1 MRMIHSLA
9 AIAMAATAYAADVA
23 PDTSAYVNT
32 MRIEPGLTREALAAK
47 AAHVVPTPQQLAAL
61 DDGYIAFIH
70 FGPNTFTRRE
80 WGTGMEDPAVFA
92 PTGLDTDQW
101 VKAMKDAGMTKVVLT
116 AKHHDGFVIW
126 QSRYTDHGIMSS
138 PFMEGKG
145 DIMKS
150 LAESCRKYGM
160 KLGVYLS
167 PADLYQIESPDG
179 LYGNLSPKTTRT
191 IPRQVEGR
199 PFESDITF
207 EFEGIDDYNEYFL
220 NQLYELLTEYG
231 PIHEV
236 WFDGAHPKS
245 KGGQTYNYSAWRKLI
260 RTLAPEAVIFG
271 REDIRWGGNESG
283 ATRPAERNV
292 VGYPHN
298 PDTATVFAD
307 MTAIDLGSLDALSQA
322 AYLHYQPAEIDTS
335 IREGWFYR
343 DEENQ
348 RSRSADDIFDIY
360 ERTIGGNSVFILNIP
375 PDRSGHF
382 SERDINAL
390 ADAGQR
396 IRDTYGSDLLAGSD
410 RATAL
415 ADNDIHTFIAASEP
429 VVISLPTPITINRV
443 AVREPI
449 ADRGERIDS
458 LILEAW
464 TDGAWHT
471 VATAPNV
478 GFRRILRFPDVTTD
492 RLRIRVES
500 SRLEPYIADIS
511 GHFYAAR
518 PARLVASRSLDGMV
532 TISPAPDNFGW
543 KRVPGAAPLP
553 HGTEIHYTLDGS
565 VPTASSPLYT
575 APFRA
580 DNAVLK
586 AVAILH
592 GEPGPVLDT
601 RLGYV
606 KSHWKTLGAT
616 SSASGHPAT
625 AAIDADPATAWT
637 SDGGEADPTLSLDLG
652 HPLHIS
658 GIIYTPVSSGSDGM
672 IARAL
677 IETST
682 DGSTWIKAGEWDF
695 GNLVNDPTPREYRL
709 PTPVDARYLR
719 VTTESTTSGTP
730 VSSIAEID
738 IF

>member
-9 AIAMAATAYAADVA
+9 ALAVTFAASATIAE
-23 PDTSAYVNT
+23 PDTAAYVNT
-32 MRIEPGLTREALAAK
+32 LRIEPGLSREALSAK

-80 WGTGMEDPAVFA
+80 WGTGMEDPSVFA

-116 AKHHDGFVIW
+116 AKHHDGYVIW

-138 PFMEGKG
+138 PFMDGKG

-179 LYGNLSPKTTRT
+179 LYGNLSAKTTRV
-191 IPRQVEGR
+191 IPRPVDGR

-245 KGGQTYNYSAWRKLI
+245 KGGQKYNYEAWRKLI

-307 MTAIDLGSLDALSQA
+307 MTALDLGSLDALAQA

-360 ERTIGGNSVFILNIP
+360 ERSVGGNSIFILNIP

-390 ADAGQR
+390 ADAGRR
-396 IRDTYGSDLLAGSD
+396 IRETYGSDLFADSD
-410 RATAL
+410 RSAEL
-415 ADNDIHTFIAASEP
+415 ADNDIHTFIEASEP
-429 VVISLPTPITINRV
+429 IVITLPAPATINRV
-443 AVREPI
+443 AVREAV

-458 LILEAW
+458 IIVDAW

-492 RLRIRVES
+492 RLRIRVAE

-532 TISPAPDNFGW
+532 TINPAPDNFGW

-553 HGTEIHYTLDGS
+553 YGTEIRYTTDGTM
-565 VPTASSPLYT
+565 PTASSTLYT
-575 APFRA
+575 GPFKA
-580 DNAVLK
+580 DNAVLRAM
-586 AVAILH
+586 AVLH
-592 GEPGPVLDT
+592 GETGPVLDT

-606 KSHWKTLGAT
+606 KSDWQPLGAT
-616 SSASGHPAT
+616 SSAVGHPSN

-637 SDGGEADPTLSLDLG
+637 SEDETEPTLSIDLG
-652 HPLHIS
+652 KTLHIS

-672 IARAL
+672 IAKAV

-682 DGSTWIKAGEWDF
+682 DGSAWTKAGTWEF

-709 PTPVDARYLR
+709 PSPVDARYLR
-719 VTTESTTSGTP
+719 ITTESTTSGTP
-730 VSSIAEID
+730 VSSIAELD
-738 IF
+738 LF